1 MKIIATYLLTLVIF
15 FGAFELY
22 SLGFKLMN
30 QSDSLLFY
38 TGLTLIMLLSFAVG
52 WFVIKELSKMFDNCK
67 SEKKDNN
74 IK

>member
-1 MKIIATYLLTLVIF
+1 MKIIATYLLTLVLF

-38 TGLTLIMLLSFAVG
+38 SGLTLIMLLSFAVG
-52 WFVIKELSKMFDNCK
+52 WFVIKELSKMFDNVK
-67 SEKKDNN
+67 
-74 IK
+74 

>member
-1 MKIIATYLLTLVIF
+1 MKIIATYLLTLVLF

-38 TGLTLIMLLSFAVG
+38 AGLTLIMLLSFAVG
-52 WFVIKELSKMFDNCK
+52 WFVIKELSKMFDNSK
-67 SEKKDNN
+67 SEKKDDNV
-74 IK
+74 K

>member
-1 MKIIATYLLTLVIF
+1 MKIIATYLLTLVLF

-38 TGLTLIMLLSFAVG
+38 AGLTLIMLLSFAVG
-52 WFVIKELSKMFDNCK
+52 WFVIKELSKMFDNVK
-67 SEKKDNN
+67 
-74 IK
+74 

>member
-1 MKIIATYLLTLVIF
+1 MKIISTYLITLITF
-15 FGAFELY
+15 FVSFELY

-38 TGLTLIMLLSFAVG
+38 AGLTLIMLLSFAIG
-52 WFVIKELSKMFDNCK
+52 WFVIKELNKIFG
-67 SEKKDNN
+67 N